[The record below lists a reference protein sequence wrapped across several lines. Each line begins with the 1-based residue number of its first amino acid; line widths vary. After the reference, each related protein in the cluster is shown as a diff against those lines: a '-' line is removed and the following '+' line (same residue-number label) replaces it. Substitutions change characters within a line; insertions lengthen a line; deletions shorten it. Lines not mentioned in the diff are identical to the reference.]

1 MIDESLSGLASRFF
15 FRETGKA
22 EVAGVLECG
31 IAITRAADGG
41 LEQDKQMPCGA
52 VRDRRERLE

>member
-22 EVAGVLECG
+22 EVAGVLERG
-31 IAITRAADGG
+31 IAITRVADGG
-41 LEQDKQMPCGA
+41 GGRWSKTSKCLA
-52 VRDRRERLE
+52 VP

>member
-1 MIDESLSGLASRFF
+1 MIGESLSGLASRFF

-31 IAITRAADGG
+31 IANTRRAADGG
-41 LEQDKQMPCGA
+41 GGRCSKTSKCLA
-52 VRDRRERLE
+52 VP